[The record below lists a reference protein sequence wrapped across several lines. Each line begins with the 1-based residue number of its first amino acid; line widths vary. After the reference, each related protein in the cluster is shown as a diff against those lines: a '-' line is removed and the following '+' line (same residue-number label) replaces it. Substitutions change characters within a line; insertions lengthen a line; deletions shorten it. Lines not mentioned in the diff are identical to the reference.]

1 MPYHE
6 TTLTRYYRY
15 HGRCGSTFNFIIGLV
30 CCLLVGVADLLTPHE
45 YIFSFIY
52 ILPILFITWFAGKR
66 AGFLVSL
73 ICTVFLSYHYHY
85 SLSASLWNNLS
96 MLGIFCVLTT
106 KLFRIRQLLETEST
120 LSRTDP
126 LTGAMNLRSFSE
138 LVEYETMRL
147 QREFNPFSIAY
158 FDVDNLKQVNDQ
170 YGHRKGDELLKAV
183 VKCLTQNL
191 RRTDVVARIGGDEF
205 TIFFPATDEKAVK
218 VISQKVIKAINELS
232 KRNNWP
238 TTISMGVVT
247 CTNGESKLSEMIA
260 NADKLMYE
268 VKHSGKNDVI
278 YAVYPLLDK

>member
-1 MPYHE
+1 MPYYE

-15 HGRCGSTFNFIIGLV
+15 HDRRGSTFNVSIGLA
-30 CCLLVGVADLLTPHE
+30 CCLLIGVVDLLTPHE
-45 YIFSFIY
+45 YIFSFIH
-52 ILPILFITWFAGKR
+52 ILPILFITWFAGER

-73 ICTVFLSYHYHY
+73 ICTAFLSYHYHD
-85 SLSASLWNNLS
+85 SLYVALWNNLS
-96 MLGIFCVLTT
+96 MLGIFCVLTSM
-106 KLFRIRQLLETEST
+106 LFRIRQLLETEST

-138 LVEYETMRL
+138 LVEYETLRL

-158 FDVDNLKQVNDQ
+158 FDVDNLKQVNDK

-191 RRTDVVARIGGDEF
+191 RKTDVVARIGGDEF
-205 TIFFPATDEKAVK
+205 TIFFPATDQKAVK
-218 VISQKVIKAINELS
+218 VVSQKIMKDINELS
-232 KRNNWP
+232 KSSNWP

-247 CTNGESKLSEMIA
+247 YTNGESELYEMIA

-268 VKHSGKNDVI
+268 VKNRGKNGII
-278 YAVYPLLDK
+278 YSIYPRC